1 MKRYRSHSFRVMPR
15 CENAIAAF
23 MGTVRALVCGQR
35 RKDTLMISI
44 SRSVLLT
51 AGLLAFPLVG
61 AVAQQ
66 NDSAAT
72 GSAMKSAKSDTSG
85 YTKPTITNPA
95 GDSSMKGATVGD
107 SSNRAA
113 AGGSASD
120 KVASGESTGPSGKQ
134 PR

>member
-1 MKRYRSHSFRVMPR
+1 
-15 CENAIAAF
+15 
-23 MGTVRALVCGQR
+23 
-35 RKDTLMISI
+35 MISI
-44 SRSVLLT
+44 SRSVLLAT
-51 AGLLAFPLVG
+51 GLLAFPLVG

-66 NDSAAT
+66 NDSAPT
-72 GSAMKSAKSDTSG
+72 GSAMKNAKPDTSG